1 MIRLLKILILVFVLA
16 LIIKAF
22 LIDAF
27 KIPTGSMK
35 DTLYEGDFIL
45 INKFAYKLS
54 TPHQIPFIN
63 KRISRTDLFSISK
76 PELNEVVV
84 FEIPTKLYDPE
95 TEEFEILVKRII
107 GVPGDTIEI
116 INKDVFINKKKLRN
130 PSFIHINLQ
139 DIAVDN
145 MNKDLFPYDTKW
157 TVDNYGPVIIPR
169 KEMKVELNPKNI
181 KLWQAAI
188 NYEFEKKVI
197 SVEGSVIM
205 LDGRPI
211 RDYVFQK
218 DYYFVLGD
226 NRQNSIDSRYFGFIP
241 EESIIGKAFMI
252 YWSHLQ
258 KQNEGFMD
266 YFKSVR
272 FNRVLKSIE

>member
-1 MIRLLKILILVFVLA
+1 MIRLLKILILVLVLA
-16 LIIKAF
+16 IIIKAF
-22 LIDAF
+22 LVDAF

-45 INKFAYKLS
+45 INKFAYNLS
-54 TPHQIPFIN
+54 TPYQIPFIN
-63 KRISRTDLFSISK
+63 KRISRTDIISIGK
-76 PELNEVVV
+76 PELNEVVA
-84 FEIPTKLYDPE
+84 FEIPSKLFNPE
-95 TEEFEILVKRII
+95 SEEFEILVKRII

-139 DIAVDN
+139 DIAVEN
-145 MNKDLFPYDTKW
+145 VSKDLFPYDTKW
-157 TVDNYGPVIIPR
+157 TLENYGPIIIP
-169 KEMKVELNPKNI
+169 KKGMKVELNPKNI
-181 KLWQAAI
+181 KLWQSAI

-197 SVEGSVIM
+197 STEGTVIM

-211 RDYVFQK
+211 RDYVFHK

-226 NRQNSIDSRYFGFIP
+226 NRQNSIDSRYFGFVP
-241 EESIIGKAFMI
+241 EESIIGKAMMV
-252 YWSHLQ
+252 YWSHLP
-258 KQNEGFMD
+258 KQNDGIMD

>member
-1 MIRLLKILILVFVLA
+1 MIRLLKIVILVLVLV
-16 LIIKAF
+16 IITKAF

-45 INKFAYKLS
+45 INKFAYNLS

-63 KRISRTDLFSISK
+63 KRISRTDIISIGK
-76 PELNEVVV
+76 PELNEVVA
-84 FEIPTKLYDPE
+84 FEVPSKLFDPE
-95 TEEFEILVKRII
+95 SEDYDILVKRVI

-130 PSFIHINLQ
+130 PSFIHINLS
-139 DIAVDN
+139 DIAVENVD
-145 MNKDLFPYDTKW
+145 KDLFPYDTKW
-157 TVDNYGPVIIPR
+157 TLDDYGPIIIP
-169 KEMKVELNPKNI
+169 KKGMKVDLNPKNI
-181 KLWQAAI
+181 KLWQSAI
-188 NYEFEKKVI
+188 NYEFAKKVI
-197 SVEGSVIM
+197 SVEGTVIM

-211 RDYVFQK
+211 RDYIFHK

-241 EESIIGKAFMI
+241 EESMIGKAFII
-252 YWSHLQ
+252 YWSHLP
-258 KQNEGFMD
+258 KQNDGFMD